1 MFSGL
6 LVSVFEMYLYFL
18 PLLLLLLVGCQPKVY
33 LMPPPI
39 GLQSATVFFHLSED
53 SIDDNLLYTLYA
65 TNRIP
70 YNKLDSSTGYT
81 IFPSDTLEIG
91 YVVHSIGED
100 NMDWDELHKQSLK
113 EKRDKDLLIK
123 QIFVREGAEYHKND
137 DINQTSSRAEG
148 FFEQINKTIDSS
160 FDKDLTVY
168 VHGANANFYRAT
180 AQGAQFFHYTGHNAT
195 ILTFSWPSAEN
206 ILKYKTDVL
215 HAKLTIPA
223 FAQLIEILA
232 RQTNARNINVI
243 AYSAGAQVVAP
254 GLAYLRDLYSELPV
268 ADLKKRLRIGEVYFA
283 APDTA
288 FQPFIERYLKFKDIV
303 RRTTINLN
311 TKDRVLGFS
320 AFQNGLSRLG
330 KPDISELSETEA
342 DTLIAVLATPE
353 LNVLDVGN
361 SEGLDLGG
369 SHDSWYSHPWVS
381 NDLLTLL
388 LFNAK
393 PEDRGLVAHHEDSG
407 AILYRFPL
415 GYGQNIQQLM
425 LEQEIVLKRNRTELT
440 NSNLHKKSEQ
450 IQIQQ

>member
-1 MFSGL
+1 
-6 LVSVFEMYLYFL
+6 
-18 PLLLLLLVGCQPKVY
+18 
-33 LMPPPI
+33 MPPPV
-39 GLQSATVFFHLSED
+39 GLQSAVEFFHLSEG

-91 YVVHSIGED
+91 YVVHSIGEK
-100 NMDWDELHKQSLK
+100 NMDWDELREQSLK
-113 EKRDKDLLIK
+113 EKRDKKLLIK
-123 QIFVREGAEYHKND
+123 QKFVREGAQYHKND

-148 FFEQINKTIDSS
+148 FFEQINKAIDSS

-180 AQGAQFFHYTGHNAT
+180 AQGSQFFHYTGHNT
-195 ILTFSWPSAEN
+195 IILTFSWPSAEN

-215 HAKLTIPA
+215 HAKQTIPA
-223 FAQLIEILA
+223 FAQLIEVLA
-232 RQTNARNINVI
+232 RHTNARNINII

-254 GLAYLRDLYSELPV
+254 GLAYLHDLYSETPV

-311 TKDRVLGFS
+311 RNDRVLRFS

-330 KPDISELSETEA
+330 NPDTSELTETEA
-342 DTLIAVLATPE
+342 DIIITALATPE

-361 SEGLDLGG
+361 SEGLDLGS

-381 NDLLTLL
+381 NDLLMLIF
-388 LFNAK
+388 FNVK
-393 PEDRGLVAHHEDSG
+393 PEERGLVAHYEDSG
-407 AILYRFPL
+407 AKLYHFPL
-415 GYGQNIQQLM
+415 GYDQNIQQLI
-425 LEQEIVLKRNRTELT
+425 LEQREIVLKRNQTELR
-440 NSNLHKKSEQ
+440 NSNLDKKPEQ